1 MRCRAGGGCRR
12 YVRGASAVDHEE
24 DEVPLET
31 GQREHF
37 DGKEVGSREAGPVC
51 EQERLPRR
59 ALTPLG
65 GRVDP
70 VILQDPLHRVPG
82 DLVTEVGKRTLDPC
96 VAPLR
101 ILARHTH
108 YELSDLS
115 ERHRA
120 ASPSSRTAV
129 VLLGDQPP
137 VPAEDRVR
145 GDDTGHLHQCAP
157 AKSLAAHCES
167 TALGVSEPKRSRTKL
182 LAEDAILLSEIVDQI
197 VLVAI
202 HPASKRKYEELQ
214 RMGHRERLLGRDG
227 RHRIGR
233 SDSPGLGRFFRTLRG
248 RDLAG
253 ISDRPTRFVEGCSR
267 ILEFMQAE
275 CPGHGEM
282 TCDPVLESSQVI
294 VAARKSPIEKIA
306 LDRVP

>member
-1 MRCRAGGGCRR
+1 MYAARLQF
-12 YVRGASAVDHEE
+12 DHEE

-37 DGKEVGSREAGPVC
+37 DGKEVGSREAGPMC

-70 VILQDPLHRVPG
+70 VVLQDPLHRVPG
-82 DLVTEVGKRTLDPC
+82 DLVTEVGQRTLDPR

-101 ILARHTH
+101 ILARHPH
-108 YELSDLS
+108 HEVSDLS

-157 AKSLAAHCES
+157 AKLLAAHRES
-167 TALGVSEPKRSRTKL
+167 TALGVCEPKRSGTKL

-197 VLVAI
+197 FLVAI
-202 HPASKRKYEELQ
+202 HPASNGEYEELQ

-227 RHRIGR
+227 RHRIGPR
-233 SDSPGLGRFFRTLRG
+233 RFAWPRPLFRTLRG
-248 RDLAG
+248 RAPSRG
-253 ISDRPTRFVEGCSR
+253 RSPRPSLCRPDGS
-267 ILEFMQAE
+267 
-275 CPGHGEM
+275 
-282 TCDPVLESSQVI
+282 
-294 VAARKSPIEKIA
+294 
-306 LDRVP
+306 